1 MITYLSAMAMLG
13 GFNPETGTFEDL
25 TPVIQIPRNTATR
38 TYTASRR
45 KRSIFNRFNDSI
57 EDIGNWFADNSDSVL
72 GWMSMI
78 VIGLIVISGII
89 AVISTWIKDGF
100 LMALLVAGIA
110 LVVCG
115 IAVTVASVVIAIAVN
130 VIMYA
135 FRLIFWNGWTFL
147 IALALGAGGIAYAA
161 LSSDSSAVSAV
172 ETVATQYDRYECIAK
187 VLNVRQS
194 PTKNSKVLG
203 TLRKGDVVEVK
214 ELSNGFARI
223 DFNGRE
229 GYASVQYLIKL
240 N

>member
-1 MITYLSAMAMLG
+1 MAMLG

-38 TYTASRR
+38 TYTVSSR
-45 KRSIFNRFNDSI
+45 KRSVFSRFNDSI

-78 VIGLIVISGII
+78 VIGLIIISGII
-89 AVISTWIKDGF
+89 TVIATWIKDGF
-100 LMALLVAGIA
+100 LMALLIAGIA

-115 IAVTVASVVIAIAVN
+115 IAVTVASVVITIAVN
-130 VIMYA
+130 VVMYA

-147 IALALGAGGIAYAA
+147 IALALGAGGITYAA
-161 LSSDSSAVSAV
+161 MSNDTSSVTAV
-172 ETVATQYDRYECIAK
+172 ETVASQYDRYECNAK
-187 VLNVRQS
+187 VLNIRQS
-194 PTKNSKVLG
+194 PTKNSRVLG

-214 ELSNGFARI
+214 KISNGFALI
-223 DFNGRE
+223 DFNGKQ
-229 GYASVQYLIKL
+229 GYASIQYLTKI